1 MWVDPTLRPR
11 LFGVIIGRMENG
23 RKKNKKKVMF
33 VIVWLRVKKGRDFSG
48 A

>member
-1 MWVDPTLRPR
+1 MLVDPILRSR
-11 LFGVIIGRMENG
+11 LVGAIIGRMENG

-33 VIVWLRVKKGRDFSG
+33 VIVWFRVENGRDFSG